1 MRFQGNDA
9 EVARG
14 IAEVLHNSG
23 AIEVSAPETL
33 KRIMDLDVSAFSAI
47 AKMVLF
53 LGIAAV
59 ALAVIGIYGVAAF
72 AVGRR
77 RKEFGIRMALGAMRV
92 EIIHL
97 ILRSGARSVCSG
109 LLLGICLSLD
119 TFYGLAKLMKN
130 APFVLD
136 IHDPLVYLVVC
147 LLLILAATAATLIPA
162 LRATGADPVHALR
175 EE

>member
-33 KRIMDLDVSAFSAI
+33 KRIMDLDVSAFWAI

-59 ALAVIGIYGVAAF
+59 ALAVIGIYGVAALR
-72 AVGRR
+72 GR
-77 RKEFGIRMALGAMRV
+77 
-92 EIIHL
+92 
-97 ILRSGARSVCSG
+97 
-109 LLLGICLSLD
+109 
-119 TFYGLAKLMKN
+119 
-130 APFVLD
+130 P
-136 IHDPLVYLVVC
+136 
-147 LLLILAATAATLIPA
+147 
-162 LRATGADPVHALR
+162 
-175 EE
+175 